1 MKTVTDEIMELM
13 NNEDLLKRI
22 LNTLDKSKRHVE
34 FYNNGYGISIV
45 PDVNNS
51 TLYQVAV
58 LVGTEEEYDVC
69 LDTPIT
75 DDVIEGLTI
84 LQAHE
89 IAKQISELEPE
100 FNRTL
105 NWCFTKPISGC
116 GFG

>member
-13 NNEDLLKRI
+13 NDEDLLKRI

-58 LVGTEEEYDVC
+58 LVGTEEEYDIC

-75 DDVIEGLTI
+75 DDVIEGLSI
-84 LQAHE
+84 LQTHE
-89 IAKQISELEPE
+89 IAKQISELEPD
-100 FNRTL
+100 FTGTL
-105 NWCFTKPISGC
+105 S
-116 GFG
+116 